1 MAMDKVDAKEREKIE
16 AVRKLLRKQAPLSA
30 KQLCS
35 VHGDEQAQ
43 YCNDACV
50 ARFLRPRGES
60 VKKAAKHLRTVLSW
74 RETVGADHIMADEFS
89 AELADGVAFVAGHDD
104 DGRPV
109 VVFRIKQDYPKFH
122 SQKSFVRLMV
132 FTLEVAVACMSRFV
146 DQFVLL
152 FDASFFRSASAFL
165 NLLMGT
171 LKIVADYYPGR
182 LHRAFVI
189 DPPSLFS
196 VLWKGVRPFVELA
209 PATAVVCSLDFE
221 DSLEDA
227 SFTAYPRTASL
238 RFEPASAAAAVVG
251 KAGVGSA
258 SSRFSV
264 VPTDNPIKPWYLSTI
279 PASVGSRSVVPT
291 SGSPSLV
298 GASPLSARSFSFAS
312 PAALRSTPA
321 ATPPFH
327 RGGGGGGGGGA
338 PLTPFSVGSKGQKTP
353 PPPAMAQQQFPRTPR
368 PSFLQSPSMLFAF
381 RNKDGQASRGERER
395 ESFLP
400 FLRFYRRPYDEISYR
415 AKMRPPLGGLIS
427 IVGEKFK
434 QKPMQQQP
442 VRRHAGLHH
451 HQHQHHQQQHHYHH
465 HQPQRF

>member
-1 MAMDKVDAKEREKIE
+1 
-16 AVRKLLRKQAPLSA
+16 
-30 KQLCS
+30 
-35 VHGDEQAQ
+35 
-43 YCNDACV
+43 
-50 ARFLRPRGES
+50 
-60 VKKAAKHLRTVLSW
+60 
-74 RETVGADHIMADEFS
+74 MADEFS

-122 SQKSFVRLMV
+122 SQKSFVRLLV

-238 RFEPASAAAAVVG
+238 RFEPAAAAAVVG

-264 VPTDNPIKPWYLSTI
+264 TPTDNPVKPWYLSTI

-291 SGSPSLV
+291 SSPSLV

-312 PAALRSTPA
+312 PAALRSTA
-321 ATPPFH
+321 ATPPPFP
-327 RGGGGGGGGGA
+327 RGGGGG
-338 PLTPFSVGSKGQKTP
+338 PLTPSAAAKGQKTP
-353 PPPAMAQQQFPRTPR
+353 PPAPQQFPRTPR

-381 RNKDGQASRGERER
+381 RKDGQASRVERER

-434 QKPMQQQP
+434 QKPEFKQKPVQQP
-442 VRRHAGLHH
+442 LRRHAGLH
-451 HQHQHHQQQHHYHH
+451 QQHHHH
-465 HQPQRF
+465 YQQQQRI